1 MKLTTTAIGLL
12 AAIMS
17 MPAVANDCAADVQ
30 KVSANLTSSAPVTPD
45 QLKRAKQLRD
55 TAVTLCAAGDVNG
68 GLALLAEAKTILK
81 IQ

>member
-1 MKLTTTAIGLL
+1 MKLTTIAIGLL
-12 AAIMS
+12 AAVAS
-17 MPAVANDCAADVQ
+17 MPVAANECASDVQ
-30 KVSANLTSSAPVTPD
+30 KVSANLTSTAPVTAD

-55 TAVTLCAAGDVNG
+55 TAVALCAAGDING